1 VTHRSPFRRP
11 SAVSYRGRKWR
22 AAILVAGVLS
32 TLVAAPSAFAEPS
45 SLASKEAEVQ
55 RVLGQIQGLDASLSQ
70 AVEAYNQ
77 ATAKLDRIKS
87 DLTVNTRRLTI
98 ARENLRRSQ
107 KLLAERLV
115 AIYTSGE
122 DQSTLAVL
130 LGATS
135 LDDFISRID
144 AVDRVS
150 LQDVRV
156 RDEVAR
162 FRREVQRRQARLK
175 RARAAQEELVA
186 ERARH
191 RASIE
196 NQLAERRR
204 LVESIRNEIQRIK
217 EEEAR
222 RQAELARQARE
233 RARQQAI
240 ETSFTQAVA
249 SDGSSESSEASS
261 SESSDGSESMVESE
275 SSGSES
281 SASESSGSES
291 SAAAETT
298 SPPPVSAPTRGG
310 VVGIAMRYLGTPY
323 QWGGSSPSTGFDCSG
338 FVMYVFAQ
346 VGVSLPHNAA
356 AQYGYGSPVSR
367 SALQPGDIVFFNGLG
382 HNGIYVGGG
391 QFIHSPHTGDVVK
404 ISSLSG
410 WYSSTYVG
418 ARRV

>member
-1 VTHRSPFRRP
+1 MTHRSPFRRP
-11 SAVSYRGRKWR
+11 SVVSYPGRKWR

-45 SLASKEAEVQ
+45 SVASKEAEVQ
-55 RVLGQIQGLDASLSQ
+55 RVLAQIQGLDASLSR

-87 DLTVNTRRLTI
+87 DLAVNTRRLTI

-175 RARAAQEELVA
+175 HARAAQEELVA

-204 LVESIRNEIQRIK
+204 LVESIRSEIQRIK

-233 RARQQAI
+233 RARQQAT
-240 ETSFTQAVA
+240 ETSFTQEVA
-249 SDGSSESSEASS
+249 SDQA
-261 SESSDGSESMVESE
+261 SESSDGSSSE
-275 SSGSES
+275 SSG
-281 SASESSGSES
+281 GSES
-291 SAAAETT
+291 TVETET
-298 SPPPVSAPTRGG
+298 
-310 VVGIAMRYLGTPY
+310 
-323 QWGGSSPSTGFDCSG
+323 
-338 FVMYVFAQ
+338 
-346 VGVSLPHNAA
+346 
-356 AQYGYGSPVSR
+356 
-367 SALQPGDIVFFNGLG
+367 
-382 HNGIYVGGG
+382 
-391 QFIHSPHTGDVVK
+391 
-404 ISSLSG
+404 
-410 WYSSTYVG
+410 
-418 ARRV
+418 